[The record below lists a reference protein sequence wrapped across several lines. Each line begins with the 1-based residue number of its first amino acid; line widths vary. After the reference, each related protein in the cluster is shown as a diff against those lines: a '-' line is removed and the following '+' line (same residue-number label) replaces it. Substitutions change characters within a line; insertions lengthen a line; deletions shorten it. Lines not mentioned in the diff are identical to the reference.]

1 MDMASFDHRLLK
13 PVITTLFL
21 LLSSL
26 CAHGQIW
33 VRTMD
38 GRTSAATEAGRMN
51 GQKVRLKGIAG
62 TPESGVSVP
71 VTFIEEIQLPDGC
84 RMVFDGTPLTLAGI
98 RDLRFLSHHGSYLY
112 AEDLYKLSS
121 SEVHSLF
128 GEEKYLAYRKNKALM
143 NVGEASMA
151 LGFAAGVVYCSFLAI
166 IKLAPEQI
174 LFNRYREEY
183 GYPVSEPIDKGR
195 MASVLWGGVAL
206 FTGGLALTLVGNHGL
221 KHLKDNYNLGISENG
236 AGLVFEF

>member
-1 MDMASFDHRLLK
+1 MTSFDHRLLK
-13 PVITTLFL
+13 PVIIALFL

-84 RMVFDGTPLTLAGI
+84 RMVFDGAPLTLAGI
-98 RDLRFLSHHGSYLY
+98 QDLRFLSSSGDNLY
-112 AEDLYKLSS
+112 AEDLYKLSFT
-121 SEVHSLF
+121 EVRTLF
-128 GEEKYLAYRKNKALM
+128 GEEKYRDYRRNRVLM
-143 NVGEASMA
+143 NVGEVSMVIGSG
-151 LGFAAGVVYCSFLAI
+151 LTMWLTINTLKSTLSG
-166 IKLAPEQI
+166 KKPEFPPLTGGGWQS
-174 LFNRYREEY
+174 YA
-183 GYPVSEPIDKGR
+183 V
-195 MASVLWGGVAL
+195 WGEVAL
-206 FTGGLALTLVGNHGL
+206 FTGGLVLTLVGNHGI
-221 KHLKDNYNLGISENG
+221 KHLRDDYNLGITENG
-236 AGLVFEF
+236 AGLVFTF